1 MSTNDT
7 KDRIITA
14 AEQLFAERGFAGTSL
29 RGVTSEAGVNL
40 AAVHYHFGTK
50 DALLQAVFDRR
61 IGPVNQQRLAR
72 LDELERDAGEGEPAL
87 EEILEAFLAPI
98 MGLKRDLEGEGMV
111 WSRFI
116 GRVYS
121 EPLEIV
127 KTMIRDH
134 FEEVGRRF
142 VAALAKALPDLDESE
157 IGERLLFSV
166 GALSHTLIDFHQ
178 VITPRDGAVAGGAP
192 TLQHLVTFLAAAF
205 RAPSVYPANGRDEQ
219 RASEAAVS

>member
-7 KDRIITA
+7 KDRIISA

-72 LDELERDAGEGEPAL
+72 LDELERDAGEGGPAL
-87 EEILEAFLAPI
+87 EEILEAFLSPV
-98 MGLKRDLEGEGMV
+98 MDLKRDLEGEGMV

-142 VAALAKALPDLDESE
+142 VAALGNALPELDESE

-178 VITPRDGAVAGGAP
+178 VITPHDGAVPAGAP

-205 RAPSVYPANGRDEQ
+205 RAPSVYPADGRGEQ
-219 RASEAAVS
+219 RASEAAVP

>member
-7 KDRIITA
+7 KDRIISA

-50 DALLQAVFDRR
+50 EALLQAVFDRR
-61 IGPVNQQRLAR
+61 IGPVNQQRLER
-72 LDELERDAGEGEPAL
+72 LDALEAGAGVDGPELEG
-87 EEILEAFLAPI
+87 IIEAFLAPV
-98 MGLKRDLEGEGMV
+98 MALKRDLEGEGMV

-127 KTMIRDH
+127 ETMIRDH
-134 FEEVGRRF
+134 FDEVGRRF
-142 VAALAKALPDLDESE
+142 VAALSVALPGLSEEE
-157 IGERLLFSV
+157 IGERLLFSI

-178 VITPRDGAVAGGAP
+178 IITPSDGTVRAGAP
-192 TLQHLVTFLAAAF
+192 TLQHLVTFLSAAF
-205 RAPSVYPANGRDEQ
+205 RAPSAQQADLRDGETI
-219 RASEAAVS
+219 SEAVAS